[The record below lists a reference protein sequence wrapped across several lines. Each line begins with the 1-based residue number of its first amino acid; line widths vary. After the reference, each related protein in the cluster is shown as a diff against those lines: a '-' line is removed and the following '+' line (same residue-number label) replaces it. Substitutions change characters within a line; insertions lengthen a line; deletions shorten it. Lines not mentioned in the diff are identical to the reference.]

1 MGTPGGSHVLPPPD
15 PQPASTGQRW
25 LVVVLIVMLLGLV
38 AAFIAVQ
45 SPLAPTGVATPFLV
59 PENPG
64 PIPTASS
71 RPTAPTSA
79 RATVRPTADQT
90 ATTGEP
96 QPAASGSPEESAGPT
111 PTASGSAPP
120 TPGASSEPTASTGV
134 LQGPVVLVDEG
145 WLVQTAQ
152 KTGIPAR
159 ALDAYGAA
167 QLALEIERPQCAIA
181 WNTLAAIGYVESR
194 HGSFGGSTLGDNGVV
209 RPPIVG
215 VALDGNG
222 VARIPDSDGGR
233 FDGDPVWDRA
243 VGPMQFI
250 PGTWARWGSDANGD
264 GVADPQNID
273 DAALSTARYLC
284 STSNL
289 DTAESWRAAIIAYNR
304 SDVYVN
310 DIAANANRFARAALG

>member
-1 MGTPGGSHVLPPPD
+1 MVTPGGSHVLPPPD

-25 LVVVLIVMLLGLV
+25 LVVVFLVLLLGLV
-38 AAFIAVQ
+38 ASFIVVQ
-45 SPLAPTGVATPFLV
+45 SPLGPTSSATPFLA

-64 PIPTASS
+64 PIPAAST
-71 RPTAPTSA
+71 RPTAAGP
-79 RATVRPTADQT
+79 RASVRPTAQPSAPT
-90 ATTGEP
+90 GTPEPTTSVSVE
-96 QPAASGSPEESAGPT
+96 ASAGPA
-111 PTASGSAPP
+111 PGASGGATA
-120 TPGASSEPTASTGV
+120 TPGASGEPSASTGT

-194 HGSFGGSTLGDNGVV
+194 HGSYGGATLGDDGVV
-209 RPPIVG
+209 RPAIVG

-284 STSNL
+284 SASNL

-310 DIAANANRFARAALG
+310 DIAANANRFARASLG